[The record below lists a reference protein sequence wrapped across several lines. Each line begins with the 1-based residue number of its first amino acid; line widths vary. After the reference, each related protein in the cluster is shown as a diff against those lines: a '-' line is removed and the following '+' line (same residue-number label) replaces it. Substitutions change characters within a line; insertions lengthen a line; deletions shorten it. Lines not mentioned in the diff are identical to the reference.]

1 MAENVIVTNH
11 LTKDYGSKKGI
22 FDVSL
27 SVRKGEVFGYLGPN
41 GAGKTTTIRHLMGF
55 IRQNSGDA
63 CILGMDCFAD
73 RDRIQKSLGYLPGE
87 IALFDQMS
95 GRAYLKFIADM
106 KGMKDRSR
114 MEELIA
120 FFELNPD
127 GKIRKMSK
135 GMKQKIGII
144 AAFMHRPDILI
155 LDEPT
160 SGLDPL
166 MQNRFIEL
174 ILQEKKRGATI
185 LLSSH
190 IFEEIEKTCDR
201 TAFIRDGRIIAIEE
215 MEGMAKKKKKQY
227 DVTFESEQKAQG
239 FAASL
244 SGTDAKADGNHV
256 IVSAIGKPGQILS
269 QIAGADP
276 MDVDIRTQ
284 SLEELFLH
292 FYGAEEKAQKSKEE
306 GK

>member
-1 MAENVIVTNH
+1 MAENMIVTNH
-11 LTKDYGSKKGI
+11 LTKNYGNGKGI

-55 IRQNSGDA
+55 IRQDSGSA
-63 CILGMDCFAD
+63 CVLGMDCFAD
-73 RDRIQKSLGYLPGE
+73 CDRIQRSLGYLPGE

-95 GRAYLKFIADM
+95 GRAYLRFIADM

-114 MEELIA
+114 MEELIE
-120 FFELNPD
+120 FFELNPE

-166 MQNRFIEL
+166 MQNRFVEL

-201 TAFIRDGRIIAIEE
+201 TAFIRDGKIIAVEE
-215 MEGMAKKKKKQY
+215 MEGIAKKKKKQY
-227 DVTFESEQKAQG
+227 DVTFENAQQAQSFVG
-239 FAASL
+239 SL
-244 SGTDAKADGNHV
+244 SGTDAQADGNHV
-256 IVSAIGKPGQILS
+256 IVSAVGKPGRILS

-276 MDVDIRTQ
+276 VDVDIRTQ

-292 FYGAEEKAQKSKEE
+292 FYGAREEETK
-306 GK
+306 